1 MWAGVPHEGAE
12 RVHKQGKWV
21 SLVAQDGCEPMSPV
35 HSPIWLRVSGSER
48 PDPPP
53 FTSRGPAHLVDPVVG
68 ALRQILEPDGGA
80 DIVASGRVVALEIG
94 PDEACLTLSLGMGQC
109 HGAHAVAEAA
119 FDVLRAC
126 LPDLDLY
133 LAHATHS
140 GCTGQV
146 FQNAAATL
154 AGESGAPGHCG

>member
-1 MWAGVPHEGAE
+1 
-12 RVHKQGKWV
+12 
-21 SLVAQDGCEPMSPV
+21 MSSV
-35 HSPIWLRVSGSER
+35 RSPIWLRVSGAER
-48 PDPPP
+48 PEPPP
-53 FTSRGPAHLVDPVVG
+53 FTSRGPEHLVAPVVA
-68 ALRQILEPDGGA
+68 ALRDIREPEGVA
-80 DIVASGRVVALEIG
+80 DIVSSGRVVALEIG

-109 HGAHAVAEAA
+109 HGAHGVAEAA

-146 FQNAAATL
+146 FQNAVSTL
-154 AGESGAPGHCG
+154 AGEAGSPGHGG

>member
-1 MWAGVPHEGAE
+1 
-12 RVHKQGKWV
+12 
-21 SLVAQDGCEPMSPV
+21 MS
-35 HSPIWLRVSGSER
+35 SARAPIWLRVSGSER
-48 PDPPP
+48 TAPKP
-53 FTSRGPAHLVDPVVG
+53 FQTRGPDHLVGPVVE
-68 ALRQILEPDGGA
+68 ALRRIREPEGDG
-80 DIVASGRVVALEIG
+80 DIVSSGRVVALDIG

-133 LAHATHS
+133 LAHDTHS

-146 FQNAAATL
+146 FQNAAVTL
-154 AGESGAPGHCG
+154 AGELGAVGQSF